1 MNETINLIK
10 QHRSIRQY
18 LDKDISEDLVDE
30 VLKAAQAMPNSINGQ
45 QTSIIVVRDKEKK
58 RKLSEVTGN
67 QVYVDKAP
75 VFLIFVMDFYKTN
88 IGAEKYGRKQI
99 IHESVEG
106 TAAGVFDA
114 GIAMGAAII
123 AAESLGLSVVPIGGI
138 RRNPEEV
145 IELLELPEFT
155 YPVCGLVL
163 GYAENQSKQKPR
175 LPFETFKHEDRYH
188 KEALKT
194 KIDEYDEYMEKYL
207 KEIGREQE
215 GNWSDLTSSLY
226 QTVYYPKVK
235 DTMAQQG
242 FKNDK

>member
-1 MNETINLIK
+1 MNETIKLIK

-18 LDKDISEDLVDE
+18 LDKDISEELVDE
-30 VLKAAQAMPNSINGQ
+30 ILKASQAMPNSINGQ
-45 QTSIIVVRDKEKK
+45 QTSIIGVRDKEKK
-58 RKLSEVTGN
+58 KKLSEVTGN

-75 VFLIFVMDFYKTN
+75 VFLVFVMDFYKTN
-88 IGAEKYGRKQI
+88 IGAEKYGRKQV

-175 LPFETFKHEDRYH
+175 LPFETFKHVDRYH
-188 KEALKT
+188 KEVLKT

>member
-18 LDKDISEDLVDE
+18 LDKDISEELVDE
-30 VLKAAQAMPNSINGQ
+30 VLKATQAMPNSINGQ

-58 RKLSEVTGN
+58 KKLSEVTGN
-67 QVYVDKAP
+67 QVYIDKAP
-75 VFLIFVMDFYKTN
+75 VFLVFVMDFYKTS
-88 IGAEKYGRKQI
+88 IGAEKHGRKQV

-138 RRNPEEV
+138 RKNPEEV

-163 GYAENQSKQKPR
+163 GYAENQSKKKPR
-175 LPFETFKHEDRYH
+175 LPFETFKHVDRYH
-188 KEALKT
+188 KEVLKT
-194 KIDEYDEYMEKYL
+194 KIDEYDEYMEEYL